1 MLCELVWFLYKFCI
15 NYNQKGSRGE
25 GNVDTYFCNTDV
37 LRLWKAFAVF
47 HQSGLGD
54 HQDRIYHRAAAAG
67 PDRHGAGGPDVRRF
81 DPGGDHRGGVAVC
94 VQGVM
99 EKEKVNIEVRVI

>member
-1 MLCELVWFLYKFCI
+1 MLTLIFVILMFSVFGKLLLFSI
-15 NYNQKGSRGE
+15 
-25 GNVDTYFCNTDV
+25 
-37 LRLWKAFAVF
+37 KAA
-47 HQSGLGD
+47 GD